1 MLRVISVA
9 AVGLVC
15 SGCFGGPGG
24 GGATGDGLDP
34 DDPSASACGTNGGVL
49 EGSVFYWGL
58 PGDPDSVAADSVD
71 VFLTNGGPTY
81 RTPTNVNG
89 MFSIAIIE
97 GDWTVVADDQTGCL
111 AENSETV
118 TIERCETTTVELL
131 IDVCAY

>member
-9 AVGLVC
+9 TLGFVC
-15 SGCFGGPGG
+15 SGCLGGPGG
-24 GGATGDGLDP
+24 GGTTGDGLGP
-34 DDPSASACGTNGGVL
+34 DDPQSSECGTNGGVL

-89 MFSIAIIE
+89 TFSIAIIE
-97 GDWTVVADDQTGCL
+97 GNWTVLADNQTGCVN
-111 AENSETV
+111 ENSEMV
-118 TIERCETTTVELL
+118 TIERCETTKVELV
-131 IDVCAY
+131 IDVCEY